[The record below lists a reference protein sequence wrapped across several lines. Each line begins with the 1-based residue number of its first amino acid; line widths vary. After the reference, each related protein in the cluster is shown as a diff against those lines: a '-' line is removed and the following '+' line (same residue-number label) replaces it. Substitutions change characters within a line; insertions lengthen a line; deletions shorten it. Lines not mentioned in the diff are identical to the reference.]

1 MTAFSRVLR
10 CRRELSVDADDG
22 LRLLNL
28 ANACRLDDQL
38 TEALC
43 WAQWSVRPNS
53 WPDGVVDARA
63 AQGLANVLLDLGRFE
78 AAETWFCK
86 ADSAFCMAEVQES
99 QSRSPR
105 AGDLL
110 RAWQLAEGRWLSVS
124 GPSVSKAESSAPPF
138 GRAGG
143 RARQWWLGMS
153 RGSVTPCRL
162 CAGCPSCAGGIQD
175 RWSCWC
181 ASPCC
186 V

>member
-78 AAETWFCK
+78 AAEAWFFK
-86 ADSAFCMAEVQES
+86 ADPAFRLAEVQWNR
-99 QSRSPR
+99 SRIALAR
-105 AGDLL
+105 GDLL
-110 RAWQLAEGRWLSVS
+110 RAWQLAEGRWLSMPDHRRCPAQPFWQGWQESEAVIVWDEQGFGDTLQALRWLPLLVAVIS
-124 GPSVSKAESSAPPF
+124 MPS
-138 GRAGG
+138 R
-143 RARQWWLGMS
+143 
-153 RGSVTPCRL
+153 
-162 CAGCPSCAGGIQD
+162 
-175 RWSCWC
+175 
-181 ASPCC
+181 
-186 V
+186 